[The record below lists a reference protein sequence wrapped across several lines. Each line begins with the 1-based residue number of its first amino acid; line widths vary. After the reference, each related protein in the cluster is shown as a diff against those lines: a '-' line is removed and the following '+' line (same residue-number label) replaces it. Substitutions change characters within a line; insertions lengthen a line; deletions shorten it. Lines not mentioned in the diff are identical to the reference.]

1 MAGTDRRKSASAPG
15 AARGPAPVIVLVEPQ
30 LGENIGFCA
39 RAMMNGGLT
48 ELRIVRPRDGWPN
61 PKAVA
66 AASGADD
73 ILETA
78 RLYDTAE
85 EAVIDLNRVFATT
98 ARARHEQK
106 AVLTARR
113 WAAETRRALDAGER
127 VGVLFGAER
136 TGLLNEHVLLA
147 DTILTI
153 PLSPGFS
160 SLNLGQAV
168 MIVAYEWFQSADA
181 TPESYLP
188 PQKWPRATKDEML
201 RLFEHLE
208 GELDRCG
215 FLYDPRK
222 RPAMVRNMRAMFE
235 RAGLSQQE
243 VRTMRGMLVALAE
256 GRRRPSRK
264 AMVKNEAD

>member
-1 MAGTDRRKSASAPG
+1 MAGTDRRKSA
-15 AARGPAPVIVLVEPQ
+15 AASGEGCGAPVIVLVEPQ

-39 RAMMNGGLT
+39 RAMMNGGLS

-61 PKAVA
+61 PRAVA
-66 AASGADD
+66 AASGADR
-73 ILETA
+73 ILEEA
-78 RLYDTAE
+78 RLYDTAA
-85 EAVIDLNRVFATT
+85 EAVFDLNRVFATT
-98 ARARHEQK
+98 ARGRHEQK
-106 AVLTARR
+106 PVLTPRR
-113 WAAETRRALDAGER
+113 WVAETRAALAAGER

-153 PLSPGFS
+153 PLAPGFS

-168 MIVAYEWFQSADA
+168 MIAAYEWFQATDA
-181 TPESYLP
+181 TPERALP
-188 PQKWPRATKDEML
+188 PQRWPRATKEEML

-222 RPAMVRNMRAMFE
+222 RPAMVRNLRAMFE
-235 RAGLSQQE
+235 RAGMSQQE

-256 GRRRPSRK
+256 GRRRPPRK
-264 AMVKNEAD
+264 PKAKKDSD